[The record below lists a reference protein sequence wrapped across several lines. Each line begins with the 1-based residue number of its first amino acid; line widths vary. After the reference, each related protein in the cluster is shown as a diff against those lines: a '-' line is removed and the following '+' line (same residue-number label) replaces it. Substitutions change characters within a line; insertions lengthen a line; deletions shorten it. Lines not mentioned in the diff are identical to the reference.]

1 MKNYKK
7 LTEFKRVED
16 LENYIKEQN
25 ISLGLAKENFA
36 VAAAKEYK
44 NDNYTIGNRF
54 AVLPM
59 EGWDCEKDGSPSAL
73 TRRRWLRFAT
83 SGAKLIYGTEAAAV
97 MHTGRSNPNQLWIA
111 PHTVGK
117 IKELVTEMRQV
128 HKEKF
133 GRNDDLRI
141 GLQLTHSGR
150 YSHPNKSDVLEPVT
164 AYSNPLLDKKFHCSK
179 DNVASDEEIKKISAA
194 FVEAAIL
201 AKEAGFDFIDFKHA
215 HGYFAHELLSAIDRP
230 GIYGGS
236 FENRT
241 RFFRETAAEIKKRV
255 PDLEISARL
264 SIFDIIPY
272 EKGPNSYG
280 KPMDWDQE
288 KYPYAFGSDITG
300 RQMDENLTE
309 VVKFVKVLQ
318 DAGVKLICA
327 TIGSPYYNV
336 HMQRPAYYPVCDG
349 YLPMEDPLYNV
360 SRHIKAVAKLK
371 ELCPD
376 IAIVGSGYTALQEF
390 FPHAATY
397 ALENNLADFIGLGR
411 MMISYP
417 EIFSDILEGKELNRR
432 LICRTFGDCTNAP
445 RNGLVSG
452 CYPLDHFYKE
462 MPECACLKAIK
473 EKNKKA

>member
-1 MKNYKK
+1 
-7 LTEFKRVED
+7 
-16 LENYIKEQN
+16 
-25 ISLGLAKENFA
+25 
-36 VAAAKEYK
+36 
-44 NDNYTIGNRF
+44 
-54 AVLPM
+54 
-59 EGWDCEKDGSPSAL
+59 
-73 TRRRWLRFAT
+73 
-83 SGAKLIYGTEAAAV
+83 
-97 MHTGRSNPNQLWIA
+97 
-111 PHTVGK
+111 
-117 IKELVTEMRQV
+117 
-128 HKEKF
+128 
-133 GRNDDLRI
+133 
-141 GLQLTHSGR
+141 
-150 YSHPNKSDVLEPVT
+150 
-164 AYSNPLLDKKFHCSK
+164 
-179 DNVASDEEIKKISAA
+179 
-194 FVEAAIL
+194 
-201 AKEAGFDFIDFKHA
+201 
-215 HGYFAHELLSAIDRP
+215 
-230 GIYGGS
+230 
-236 FENRT
+236 
-241 RFFRETAAEIKKRV
+241 
-255 PDLEISARL
+255 
-264 SIFDIIPY
+264 
-272 EKGPNSYG
+272 
-280 KPMDWDQE
+280 
-288 KYPYAFGSDITG
+288 
-300 RQMDENLTE
+300 MDENLTE

-360 SRHIKAVAKLK
+360 SRHINAVAKLK
-371 ELCPD
+371 QLCPE